1 MAAVAG
7 QPIICLFADLQIL
20 PRVQLLLQTF
30 HSFNLLYNSYGTIN
44 VSNTLQLYRGSQL
57 SWHCPA
63 LSACLPDP
71 AQQIVSESWPRIW
84 FYLVNLAVMV
94 LYFPASTGWCDNNK
108 PSRTQPQQLCSILNS
123 KYQKNGL
130 RRFSVTRGGG
140 FPWWRWRNQFCW
152 CKQVVPAGI
161 SGPADGS
168 SHIPAGSAPTA
179 GRVETAGRTRV
190 VLSSQSSVLSPQSW
204 DILDY

>member
-1 MAAVAG
+1 MAAVAA

-108 PSRTQPQQLCSILNS
+108 PSRTQPQQLCSILNRRMAWG
-123 KYQKNGL
+123 GL
-130 RRFSVTRGGG
+130 VWQEGAAFPGGG
-140 FPWWRWRNQFCW
+140 
-152 CKQVVPAGI
+152 G
-161 SGPADGS
+161 G
-168 SHIPAGSAPTA
+168 T
-179 GRVETAGRTRV
+179 
-190 VLSSQSSVLSPQSW
+190 SSVDVNKWFQPASPGPLMAAHTSRLAPLRQPGESRRPGGPE
-204 DILDY
+204 